1 MLFYIVDQKKTSWI
15 NKKRDEI
22 VLVTNDGGISTRV
35 KGMFSPRGM
44 SEMRDAGN
52 RWDDTDVVNAAS
64 GVKISA
70 VNLEGVLAGTT
81 LRVVNSEKE
90 RKIAIESA
98 NKESDLSI
106 ELNDDGVCIKSDT
119 VGGLEALA
127 KELQNIEFL
136 FVLQV

>member
-1 MLFYIVDQKKTSWI
+1 MSLMPH
-15 NKKRDEI
+15 
-22 VLVTNDGGISTRV
+22 RV
-35 KGMFSPRGM
+35 KLQS
-44 SEMRDAGN
+44 
-52 RWDDTDVVNAAS
+52 T
-64 GVKISA
+64 
-70 VNLEGVLAGTT
+70 EGVLAGTT

-119 VGGLEALA
+119 VGGLEAN
-127 KELQNIEFL
+127 KGITNTEFP